1 MKEEG
6 FATAVQPDIQE
17 TSAPVVPKEYRLY
30 FGLLV
35 TCFALWDLLNNMTD
49 NLVPSFAK
57 IFMIESGTAV
67 YRAFAACPSPQ
78 ANA

>member
-30 FGLLV
+30 FGLLSR
-35 TCFALWDLLNNMTD
+35 ALH
-49 NLVPSFAK
+49 F
-57 IFMIESGTAV
+57 G
-67 YRAFAACPSPQ
+67 ACSTI
-78 ANA
+78 